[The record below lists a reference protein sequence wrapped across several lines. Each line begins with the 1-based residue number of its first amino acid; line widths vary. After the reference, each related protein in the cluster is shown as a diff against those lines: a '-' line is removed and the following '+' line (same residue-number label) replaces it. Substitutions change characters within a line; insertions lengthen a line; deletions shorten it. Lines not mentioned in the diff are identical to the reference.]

1 MQYVQ
6 RAIATLAIPELY
18 TQYGRWWGSN
28 PARKRQEEIDL
39 VCTNATD
46 ILCGECKW
54 QNQPVEPSVLRPLQE
69 RAALIAHGR
78 RVHLA
83 IFAKQGFTPALQQVA
98 DRQVRLITL
107 ADMVS

>member
-1 MQYVQ
+1 M
-6 RAIATLAIPELY
+6 
-18 TQYGRWWGSN
+18 
-28 PARKRQEEIDL
+28 
-39 VCTNATD
+39 
-46 ILCGECKW
+46 
-54 QNQPVEPSVLRPLQE
+54 LRPLQE

-98 DRQVRLITL
+98 DRQGRLITL